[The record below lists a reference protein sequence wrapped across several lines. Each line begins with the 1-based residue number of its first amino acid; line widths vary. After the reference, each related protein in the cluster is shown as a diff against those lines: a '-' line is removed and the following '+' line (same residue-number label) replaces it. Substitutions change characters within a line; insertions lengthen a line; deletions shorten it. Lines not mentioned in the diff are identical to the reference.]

1 MIRALVGAALPVLG
15 LGLVAAFAG
24 PDLVTGPLGK
34 PLIVDAAGPRSVTQ
48 ARFSDKECA
57 ATYLLDQGADAIDAK
72 RAVRVI
78 AYALRPDGHETEL
91 GIRDF
96 PGTAPRETVAL
107 LFDESGTLIAAGKP
121 QMPEPGIAAACATS
135 PKSHGQKPV

>member
-1 MIRALVGAALPVLG
+1 
-15 LGLVAAFAG
+15 
-24 PDLVTGPLGK
+24 
-34 PLIVDAAGPRSVTQ
+34 
-48 ARFSDKECA
+48 
-57 ATYLLDQGADAIDAK
+57 
-72 RAVRVI
+72 VI

-107 LFDESGTLIAAGKP
+107 LFDESGKLIAAGKP
-121 QMPEPGIAAACATS
+121 QMPEPGVAACATS